1 MIEVSVAARN
11 VEVMATTARMNGGY
25 LRVYNGARPAAPED
39 PVTTQTLLAELRFS
53 SPAFGNPVNGAAVA
67 NPIAP
72 ETNVRASS
80 TPTWFRALEAD
91 GTTAVLD
98 GSIPA
103 DLTPDHA
110 GLIQGGSMAVSS
122 LLYSRV

>member
-1 MIEVSVAARN
+1 MIEVSVDARN
-11 VEVMATTARMNGGY
+11 VEVMATTARLNGGY
-25 LRVYNGARPAAPED
+25 LRVYNGARPAAPEV
-39 PVTTQTLLAELRFS
+39 PVSTQTLLAELRFGL
-53 SPAFGNPVNGAAVA
+53 PAFGNPANGTATA

-80 TPTWFRALEAD
+80 VPTWFRTLEAD
-91 GTTAVLD
+91 GSTAVLD

-110 GLIQGGSMAVSS
+110 GLIQGGSLAVSS